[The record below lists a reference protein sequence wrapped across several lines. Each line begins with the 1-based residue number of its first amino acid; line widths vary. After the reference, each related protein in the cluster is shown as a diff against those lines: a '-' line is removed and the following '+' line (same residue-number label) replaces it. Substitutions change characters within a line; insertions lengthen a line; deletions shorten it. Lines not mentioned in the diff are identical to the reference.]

1 MNGLDWFLI
10 AVGFFCLVRGILR
23 GAISQLFGM
32 AGVISGFLLAAH
44 SYESLARQL
53 SALFPGLPGA
63 AAVSFLALFL
73 LTWFCV
79 GVTGYWI
86 GKLLHRT
93 GLGFLDRLLGGM
105 VGLTK
110 ALLLAIMIIALLT
123 LLLSPKSSFLTHSTL
138 APYVQQAAQ
147 LLLKATPKSLQKLF
161 EEKQKAFKYDWSA
174 WKEETIRTESPPQG
188 KATGA

>member
-10 AVGFFCLVRGILR
+10 AVGLFCLVRGILR

-44 SYESLARQL
+44 SYESVSREL

-63 AAVSFLALFL
+63 AAVSFMVLFL
-73 LTWFCV
+73 LTWFSV
-79 GVTGYWI
+79 GVAGYWI
-86 GKLLHRT
+86 GRLLRRT

-105 VGLTK
+105 VGLAK
-110 ALLLAIMIIALLT
+110 ALLLAIMIIGLLT
-123 LLLSPKSSFLTHSTL
+123 LLLSPKSSFLTHSYL

-147 LLLKATPKSLQKLF
+147 VLLKVTPGSLQKLF
-161 EEKQKAFKYDWSA
+161 EEKQKTFKQNWSERN
-174 WKEETIRTESPPQG
+174 EERVQT
-188 KATGA
+188 